1 MLKRDSKLKLQF
13 DKNYKFKKDDKFQK
27 YPLLSNKYKKIKLNS
42 LTGSVNT
49 GKNSRVTPKR
59 NILRTI
65 SAFLNRNYN
74 NYLLKIAE
82 RNASMNS
89 SMIKVQQLNEMLYR
103 LKKYDNELNTY
114 NLHKLEKI
122 NELKKT
128 VKQNESK
135 LKKLYDLQ
143 DINLPNE
150 KISIHNFNEIKLSKS
165 DIEQQLYE
173 LIQEKE
179 KVDYKLKNE
188 EEYYRSI
195 EYMLEN
201 EKTRLF
207 NIKKE
212 SYEIEEK
219 LQNVHKYQKIVN
231 DNMNLNSKK
240 EEDFNKLKEDI
251 FNDINLVQKVKDEQ
265 IFKNEK
271 IQNKISIKE
280 NDIKELEDAIEQL
293 KAYEN
298 IDMKKAKDDL
308 KYKVENAKDFQK
320 KRLNDEKR
328 CIEIIFCLYIIQK
341 YLYEEKIFDKNKI
354 INSDEYQMLLQ
365 INDKENI
372 GITQEIKKNK
382 KEFSKTF
389 NESKNKSQ
397 NYLIPK
403 ENKFRLKSQFSSTKN
418 INKNA
423 LSTTAIEESKM
434 NNISKNFFN
443 NNNLPMSKTFKG
455 SRNAK
460 TNTFKKIFNKTS
472 QNFLKSSIDL
482 STFYSNDINNLNTL
496 ITKFNSIKITKS
508 EISNYISKLLS
519 KLEFYISQINILH
532 KKELNLEEKKTKNE
546 KMVKDIIS
554 NNYLDFD
561 ELTKNNKNC
570 KKFLEENNEFINIMK
585 ENNNKNLM
593 NKMLQKLNDKDEMD
607 KFNEDLINKYNNND
621 IENDESIVDGENII
635 FKLAKNIIMKINNFF
650 FICSDLLKDIIIT
663 KDIKK
668 LNINKSDDNIE
679 AFIKQNNLDE
689 DKNNQIIQTY
699 LKLIDFQKNQ
709 DIIIS
714 NDYKLLLQYIK
725 HLIKFCRDN
734 YNVISQKDLEEI
746 NKNLID
752 KFYIEGNLQQKI
764 DLVFTERFLA
774 KNSPNFNNIFN
785 HFLSLGDEVKEN
797 TILIYNL
804 IHSKENEI
812 YLDENNIYNSINNEI
827 NNDNMA
833 RRVSLYQKRY
843 TRGSIINNNDSQNND
858 IKSRTRKKHSD
869 LQSAYTLDIQKRN
882 FIGLNKFEE
891 LCPDEHDNDSDE
903 TSSTKKIVIKKK
915 RRISSKDE
923 NIINKLYTPFLQK
936 TKYLRKLNPNI
947 PEIKQMTSN
956 CSKAYHNIKKMIGEV
971 DTILYQMKIYN
982 NPHINVNKLSNN
994 TYNFLV
1000 KLVQDNTE
1008 KNGKKR
1014 AKSNQFRIKL
1024 EEK

>member
-1 MLKRDSKLKLQF
+1 MLKRESKLKLQF
-13 DKNYKFKKDDKFQK
+13 DKSYKLKKDDKSKK
-27 YPLLSNKYKKIKLNS
+27 YSLLSNKYKKIKLNS
-42 LTGSVNT
+42 LTANINT
-49 GKNSRVTPKR
+49 GKNKRVTPKKS
-59 NILRTI
+59 IVRTT
-65 SAFLNRNYN
+65 SAFLKRNYN

-89 SMIKVQQLNEMLYR
+89 SMIKVHQLNEMLYK

-188 EEYYRSI
+188 EEYNRSI

-240 EEDFNKLKEDI
+240 DEDFNKLKEDI

-280 NDIKELEDAIEQL
+280 NEVKELEDAIEQL

-298 IDMKKAKDDL
+298 IDMKKSKDDL
-308 KYKVENAKDFQK
+308 QYKVESAKDFQK
-320 KRLNDEKR
+320 KRINDEKK
-328 CIEIIFCLYIIQK
+328 CIDIIFCLYIIQK

-365 INDKENI
+365 INNEENN

-389 NESKNKSQ
+389 NENKNKSQ
-397 NYLIPK
+397 IDLLPK

-423 LSTTAIEESKM
+423 LSTTALEESKL
-434 NNISKNFFN
+434 NNTSKNFFS
-443 NNNLPMSKTFKG
+443 NNNLPMTKTFKS

-460 TNTFKKIFNKTS
+460 ANTFKKIFNKTT
-472 QNFLKSSIDL
+472 QNFLKSSIDI
-482 STFYSNDINNLNTL
+482 STFYSNDINNLNAL
-496 ITKFNSIKITKS
+496 ISKFNSIKITKM
-508 EISNYISKLLS
+508 EISDYISKLLS

-532 KKELNLEEKKTKNE
+532 KKELNLEEKKTINE
-546 KMVKDIIS
+546 KMIKDIIS
-554 NNYLDFD
+554 NNYFNFD

-570 KKFLEENNEFINIMK
+570 KKFLEENNEFIKIMN

-593 NKMLQKLNDKDEMD
+593 DKMLKKLNVKDEMD
-607 KFNEDLINKYNNND
+607 KLDENLINKYNNNID
-621 IENDESIVDGENII
+621 NDESIIDEENII
-635 FKLAKNIIMKINNFF
+635 FKLSKNIIMKINNFI

-734 YNVISQKDLEEI
+734 DNVISQQDLDEI

-752 KFYIEGNLQQKI
+752 KFYKEGNLQQKI

-774 KNSPNFNNIFN
+774 KNSPNYNNLFN
-785 HFLSLGDEVKEN
+785 HFLSLGDDVKEN
-797 TILIYNL
+797 VILIYNL
-804 IHSKENEI
+804 IHSKENEV

-827 NNDNMA
+827 NNENIA
-833 RRVSLYQKRY
+833 RRTSLFQKKY
-843 TRGSIINNNDSQNND
+843 TRGSVVNNNDNQNND
-858 IKSRTRKKHSD
+858 IKSRTRRKHDD
-869 LQSAYTLDIQKRN
+869 LHSAYTIDMQKRN
-882 FIGLNKFEE
+882 YVGFNKFEE

-915 RRISSKDE
+915 RRVSSKDE

-956 CSKAYHNIKKMIGEV
+956 CSKAYHNIKKMMGEV
-971 DTILYQMKIYN
+971 DNIFYQMKIYN

-1014 AKSNQFRIKL
+1014 DQSNQFRIKY